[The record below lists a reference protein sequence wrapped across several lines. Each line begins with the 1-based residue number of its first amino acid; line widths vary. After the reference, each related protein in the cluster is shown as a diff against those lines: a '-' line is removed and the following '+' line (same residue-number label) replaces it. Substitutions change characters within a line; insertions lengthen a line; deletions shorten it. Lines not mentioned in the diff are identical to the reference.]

1 MDGWISLRNTFNIL
15 NPSQLRWW
23 LAASI
28 LLFNE
33 AGDEGGRYHEAKSF
47 TLDLPL
53 SYLNIVI
60 LYIHSVGVFGELRD
74 GGTGS
79 GCIVIIK
86 LLLLKIGSEHIGRRV
101 QLLLLL

>member
-1 MDGWISLRNTFNIL
+1 MVLLDIISQSER
-15 NPSQLRWW
+15 SQSGLYHSRIIITES
-23 LAASI
+23 L
-28 LLFNE
+28 
-33 AGDEGGRYHEAKSF
+33 DE
-47 TLDLPL
+47 L
-53 SYLNIVI
+53 II